1 MSRPQA
7 LAVTAAT
14 LLGTAVGCLYLWK
27 AFKSPK
33 WKKALASQNGEP
45 VKRGESTAQSGKEES
60 CQPDC
65 RADFVN
71 PSPLVGK
78 LLTADALIVESE
90 AEWEQAWPLLK
101 AELEHYPLIGIDCEW
116 ISIKGKPNPVSLLQ
130 LASYSG
136 LCLLVRIPQ
145 MTRDGRL
152 LPKTLLDLLGNGSV
166 LKVGVDVFEDGC
178 KLFRD
183 YCITARGCLD
193 VRYLVMRQSPGHLL
207 FYSRKNNFTCSLS
220 LKSLAQDILHFTL
233 DKSLH
238 LRCSNWEAEEL
249 TDEQVAYAAQD
260 AQVSVAL
267 FFHLLGFS
275 SAPLEDGTSSE
286 CEPRWRRMLA
296 RCQGLVDIPFKGKM
310 GGSRG
315 EDGMRETNSQ
325 QRRRNKKLGT
335 NQKSLSDL
343 NTQDPRKIQHKPLGV
358 GYSAR
363 KSPLYDNCFLHAPD
377 GQPLCTC
384 DRKKAQWYIDK
395 GIGELISEDPFVV
408 KLKFEPSGRPESQE
422 DYYLITKENLCV
434 VCGKRESYIRKNI
447 VPHEYRRHFPIQ
459 MKDHSSH
466 DVLLLCTACHAT
478 SNYYDNVLKQ
488 QLAEEFNAPI
498 GCEESIRLL
507 EDPVRRQVR
516 SGARALLHADS
527 LPEARREEL
536 QSVLKAFYGMETLTR
551 EILEEGASLETRIFN
566 ENYVP
571 HGLKVTQ
578 SCAIG
583 GLQALMSLEKRW
595 RQHFLDYMRPRHLP
609 SLWSVDHN
617 HSKLIRKYGED
628 LKIELT

>member
-27 AFKSPK
+27 AFKRPK
-33 WKKALASQNGEP
+33 WKKPLARQNGET
-45 VKRGESTAQSGKEES
+45 VQRGESTTPSDKEQSG
-60 CQPDC
+60 QPDSA
-65 RADFVN
+65 ADFVN

-78 LLTADALIVESE
+78 LLQADTFIVESE
-90 AEWEQAWPLLK
+90 AEWERAWPLLK

-116 ISIKGKPNPVSLLQ
+116 ISITGKPNPVSLLQ

-136 LCLLVRIPQ
+136 LCLLVRMAQ
-145 MTRDGRL
+145 LTKDGRL

-166 LKVGVDVFEDGC
+166 LKVGVDAFEDGS
-178 KLFRD
+178 KLFRN
-183 YCITARGCLD
+183 YCITVRGCLD
-193 VRYLVMRQSPGHLL
+193 VRYLVMRQS
-207 FYSRKNNFTCSLS
+207 RKCNFTCALS

-249 TDEQVAYAAQD
+249 TNEQVTYAAQD

-275 SAPLEDGTSSE
+275 SAPLEDSTSTE
-286 CEPRWRRMLA
+286 CEPSWRQMLA
-296 RCQGLVDIPFKGKM
+296 LCQGLVDIPFKGKV
-310 GGSRG
+310 GWSRG
-315 EDGMRETNSQ
+315 EDGMGEVNSQ
-325 QRRRNKKLGT
+325 QRRRNKKLGA
-335 NQKSLSDL
+335 NQSEL
-343 NTQDPRKIQHKPLGV
+343 NTQDPRKTQHKPLGV

-395 GIGELISEDPFVV
+395 GIGELISEAPFVV
-408 KLKFEPSGRPESQE
+408 KLTFEPSGRPESQE
-422 DYYLITKENLCV
+422 DYYLTTKENLCV

-488 QLAEEFNAPI
+488 QLAGEFSAPI
-498 GCEESIRLL
+498 GCEESVRLL

-516 SGARALLHADS
+516 SGARALLHAES
-527 LPEARREEL
+527 LPEARQKEL
-536 QSVLKAFYGMETLTR
+536 QGTLKAFYGVETLTT

-566 ENYVP
+566 ENYIP
-571 HGLKVTQ
+571 HGLKVAQ
-578 SCAIG
+578 SCALG
-583 GLQALMSLEKRW
+583 GLPALMYLEKRW

>member
-14 LLGTAVGCLYLWK
+14 VLGTAVGCLYLWK

-33 WKKALASQNGEP
+33 WKKPLSRQNGEALNE
-45 VKRGESTAQSGKEES
+45 GENASQSHGEQAR
-60 CQPDC
+60 QPDNTD
-65 RADFVN
+65 DFVN

-78 LLTADALIVESE
+78 LLNAEALIVESE
-90 AEWEQAWPLLK
+90 TEWEQAWPLLK

-116 ISIKGKPNPVSLLQ
+116 ISVKGKPNPVSLLQ
-130 LASYSG
+130 IASYSG
-136 LCLLVRIPQ
+136 LCLLVRVTH
-145 MTRDGRL
+145 MTRDGQL
-152 LPKTLLDLLGNGSV
+152 LPKTLLDLMGNGSV
-166 LKVGVDVFEDGC
+166 LKVGVDAFEDGC
-178 KLFRD
+178 KLLRD
-183 YCITARGCLD
+183 YCITVRGCLD
-193 VRYLVMRQSPGHLL
+193 VRYLVMRQ
-207 FYSRKNNFTCSLS
+207 RKNNFTSSLS

-249 TDEQVAYAAQD
+249 ASEQVRYAAQD
-260 AQVSVAL
+260 AQISVAL

-286 CEPRWRRMLA
+286 CEPSWRQMLA

-310 GGSRG
+310 GWSRG
-315 EDGMRETNSQ
+315 EDGTGEENSQ
-325 QRRRNKKLGT
+325 QRRRNKKSGA
-335 NQKSLSDL
+335 NQNSEL
-343 NTQDPRKIQHKPLGV
+343 NTQDPRKTQHKPLGV

-395 GIGELISEDPFVV
+395 GIGELISEDPFAV
-408 KLKFEPSGRPESQE
+408 KLKFEPSGRPDSQE
-422 DYYLITKENLCV
+422 DYYLTTKENLCV

-447 VPHEYRRHFPIQ
+447 VPHEYRRHFPLQ
-459 MKDHSSH
+459 MKDHNSH

-488 QLAEEFNAPI
+488 RLAKEFGAPI

-507 EDPVRRQVR
+507 EDPDRRQVR
-516 SGARALLHADS
+516 SGARALLHAES

-536 QSVLKAFYGMETLTR
+536 EGILKAFYGVETVTR

-566 ENYVP
+566 ESYIP

-578 SCAIG
+578 SCAAG
-583 GLQALMSLEKRW
+583 GLQALMALEKCW

-609 SLWSVDHN
+609 PLWSVDHN

>member
-7 LAVTAAT
+7 LVVTAAT

-33 WKKALASQNGEP
+33 WKKALANQNVEGVE
-45 VKRGESTAQSGKEES
+45 REETTQTDGEES
-60 CQPDC
+60 CQIDNT
-65 RADFVN
+65 DNFVN
-71 PSPLVGK
+71 PSLLVGK
-78 LLTADALIVESE
+78 LLSADAFIVESE
-90 AEWEQAWPLLK
+90 DEWEQAWPLLK
-101 AELEHYPLIGIDCEW
+101 SELDNYPLIGIDCEW

-136 LCLLVRIPQ
+136 FCLLVRMPQ

-152 LPKTLLDLLGNGSV
+152 MPKTLLDLLGNGSV
-166 LKVGVDVFEDGC
+166 LKVGVDAFEDGC

-183 YCITARGCLD
+183 YCIMVRGCLD
-193 VRYLVMRQSPGHLL
+193 VRYLAMRQS
-207 FYSRKNNFTCSLS
+207 RKNSFACSPS
-220 LKSLAQDILHFTL
+220 LKSLAQDVLNYTL

-249 TDEQVAYAAQD
+249 SNEQVAYAAQD
-260 AQVSVAL
+260 AQISVAL
-267 FFHLLGFS
+267 FFQLLGFG
-275 SAPLEDGTSSE
+275 SALLENCVPCD
-286 CEPRWRRMLA
+286 CEPTWKQMLA
-296 RCQGLVDIPFKGKM
+296 RCQGLIDVPFKGKM
-310 GGSRG
+310 GSSRG
-315 EDGMRETNSQ
+315 EDGTGDVNSQ
-325 QRRRNKKLGT
+325 QRRRNKKLGA
-335 NQKSLSDL
+335 NQKSASHL
-343 NTQDPRKIQHKPLGV
+343 NTPDPRKTQHKPLGV

-422 DYYLITKENLCV
+422 DYYLTTKENLCV

-447 VPHEYRRHFPIQ
+447 VPHEYRRHFPVQ
-459 MKDHSSH
+459 MKDHNSH

-488 QLAEEFNAPI
+488 QLATEFNAPI
-498 GCEESIRLL
+498 GCEESVRLL
-507 EDPVRRQVR
+507 EDPGRRRVR
-516 SGARALLHADS
+516 SGARALLRAEG
-527 LPEARREEL
+527 LPQTRRKEL
-536 QSVLKAFYGMETLTR
+536 QDILKAFYGKETLTR
-551 EILEEGASLETRIFN
+551 EILEEGASLETRVFN
-566 ENYVP
+566 ESYVP

-578 SCAIG
+578 SCAVG
-583 GLQALMSLEKRW
+583 GLRALMSLEKRW
-595 RQHFLDYMRPRHLP
+595 RQHFLDYMQPRHLP
-609 SLWSVDHN
+609 PMWSVDHN

>member
-1 MSRPQA
+1 MARPQA

-33 WKKALASQNGEP
+33 WKKALASQNQEGVERE
-45 VKRGESTAQSGKEES
+45 KITQSDGEES
-60 CQPDC
+60 CQIDNTD
-65 RADFVN
+65 DFVN
-71 PSPLVGK
+71 PGLLVEK
-78 LLTADALIVESE
+78 LLTADAFIVESE
-90 AEWEQAWPLLK
+90 DEWEQVWPLLK
-101 AELEHYPLIGIDCEW
+101 TELDNYPLIGIDCEW

-136 LCLLVRIPQ
+136 FCLLVRMPQ
-145 MTRDGRL
+145 MIRDGRL
-152 LPKTLLDLLGNGSV
+152 MPKTLLDLLGNGSV
-166 LKVGVDVFEDGC
+166 LKVGVDAFEDGC
-178 KLFRD
+178 KLLRD
-183 YCITARGCLD
+183 YCITVRGCLD
-193 VRYLVMRQSPGHLL
+193 VRYLAMRQS
-207 FYSRKNNFTCSLS
+207 RKNSFACSPS
-220 LKSLAQDILHFTL
+220 LKSLAQDILNYTL

-249 TDEQVAYAAQD
+249 SNEQIAYAAQD

-275 SAPLEDGTSSE
+275 SAPLEDCMP
-286 CEPRWRRMLA
+286 CEYEPTWKQMLA
-296 RCQGLVDIPFKGKM
+296 RCQGLIDVPFKGKV
-310 GGSRG
+310 GSSRG
-315 EDGMRETNSQ
+315 EDGTGDINSQ

-335 NQKSLSDL
+335 NQKSASHL
-343 NTQDPRKIQHKPLGV
+343 NTPDPRRIQHKPLGV

-422 DYYLITKENLCV
+422 DYYLTAKENLCV

-447 VPHEYRRHFPIQ
+447 VPHEYRRHFPVQ
-459 MKDHSSH
+459 MKDHNSH
-466 DVLLLCTACHAT
+466 DVLLLCTACHAA

-488 QLAEEFNAPI
+488 QLAVEFNAPI
-498 GCEESIRLL
+498 GCEENVRLL

-516 SGARALLHADS
+516 SGARVLLRAEG
-527 LPEARREEL
+527 LPEARRKEL
-536 QSVLKAFYGMETLTR
+536 QDVLKAFYGVQTLTR
-551 EILEEGASLETRIFN
+551 EILEEGASLETRVFN
-566 ENYVP
+566 ESYVP

-578 SCAIG
+578 SCAVG
-583 GLQALMSLEKRW
+583 GLRALMSLEKRW

-609 SLWSVDHN
+609 PLWSVDHN
-617 HSKLIRKYGED
+617 HNKLIRKYGED

>member
-33 WKKALASQNGEP
+33 WKKAPASQNGEA
-45 VKRGESTAQSGKEES
+45 VKRRESPSQNDREES
-60 CQPDC
+60 RQLNSI
-65 RADFVN
+65 ADFVN
-71 PSPLVGK
+71 PNPLVGK
-78 LLTADALIVESE
+78 ILTAVAFIVESE
-90 AEWEQAWPLLK
+90 AEWEQTWPLLK
-101 AELEHYPLIGIDCEW
+101 AELDHYPLIGIDCEW
-116 ISIKGKPNPVSLLQ
+116 ISVKGKPNPVSLLQ
-130 LASYSG
+130 IASYSG
-136 LCLLVRIPQ
+136 LCLLVRMPQ

-152 LPKTLLDLLGNGSV
+152 LPKTLLDLLGNSSV
-166 LKVGVDVFEDGC
+166 LKVGVDAFEDGC

-183 YCITARGCLD
+183 YCVTVSGCVD
-193 VRYLVMRQSPGHLL
+193 VRYLVMRQ
-207 FYSRKNNFTCSLS
+207 RKNNFTCSLS
-220 LKSLAQDILHFTL
+220 LKSLAQDILNFTL

-238 LRCSNWEAEEL
+238 LRCSNWEADKL
-249 TDEQVAYAAQD
+249 TNEQVTYAAQD

-275 SAPLEDGTSSE
+275 SAPVENSILSE
-286 CEPRWRRMLA
+286 CESSWRQMLA
-296 RCQGLVDIPFKGKM
+296 RCQGLVDIPFKGKT
-310 GGSRG
+310 GGNRG
-315 EDGMRETNSQ
+315 EDGLGETSSQ
-325 QRRRNKKLGT
+325 QRRRNKKLGV
-335 NQKSLSDL
+335 NQKSPTDL
-343 NTQDPRKIQHKPLGV
+343 NTTDPRKVQHKPLGV

-408 KLKFEPSGRPESQE
+408 KLKFEPSGRPESQQ

-434 VCGKRESYIRKNI
+434 VCGKTESYIRKNI
-447 VPHEYRRHFPIQ
+447 VPHEYRRHFPVQ
-459 MKDHSSH
+459 MKDHNSH
-466 DVLLLCTACHAT
+466 DVLLLCTACHAA

-488 QLAEEFNAPI
+488 QLAVEFNAPI
-498 GCEESIRLL
+498 GCEESVRLL

-516 SGARALLHADS
+516 SGARALLRADS
-527 LPEARREEL
+527 LPEVRREEL
-536 QSVLKAFYGMETLTR
+536 QGILKAFYGVETLTR
-551 EILEEGASLETRIFN
+551 EMLEEGAGLETRIFN

-578 SCAIG
+578 SCAVG
-583 GLQALMSLEKRW
+583 GLRALMSLEKRW

-609 SLWSVDHN
+609 PLWSVVHN
-617 HSKLIRKYGED
+617 HSKLVRKYGED

>member
-7 LAVTAAT
+7 LVVTAAT

-33 WKKALASQNGEP
+33 CKKALVNQNEEGVE
-45 VKRGESTAQSGKEES
+45 REETTQTDGEES
-60 CQPDC
+60 CQIDNTD
-65 RADFVN
+65 DFVN
-71 PSPLVGK
+71 PSLLVGK
-78 LLTADALIVESE
+78 LLSADAFIVESE
-90 AEWEQAWPLLK
+90 DEWEQAWPLLK
-101 AELEHYPLIGIDCEW
+101 SELDNYPLIGIDCEW

-136 LCLLVRIPQ
+136 FCLLVRMPQ
-145 MTRDGRL
+145 MIRDGRL
-152 LPKTLLDLLGNGSV
+152 MPKTLLDLLGNGSV
-166 LKVGVDVFEDGC
+166 LKVGVDAFEDGC

-183 YCITARGCLD
+183 YCIMVRGCLD
-193 VRYLVMRQSPGHLL
+193 VRYLAMRQ
-207 FYSRKNNFTCSLS
+207 RKNSFACSPS
-220 LKSLAQDILHFTL
+220 LKSLAQDILNYTL

-249 TDEQVAYAAQD
+249 SNEQVAYAAQD
-260 AQVSVAL
+260 AQISVAL
-267 FFHLLGFS
+267 CFQLLGFG
-275 SAPLEDGTSSE
+275 SALLENCVPSD
-286 CEPRWRRMLA
+286 CEPTWKQMLA
-296 RCQGLVDIPFKGKM
+296 RCQGLIDVPFKGKM
-310 GGSRG
+310 GSRRG
-315 EDGMRETNSQ
+315 EDGTGDVNSQ
-325 QRRRNKKLGT
+325 QRWRNKKFGA
-335 NQKSLSDL
+335 NQKSASHL
-343 NTQDPRKIQHKPLGV
+343 NTPDPRKTQHKPLGV

-422 DYYLITKENLCV
+422 DYYLTTKENLCV

-447 VPHEYRRHFPIQ
+447 VPHEYRRHFPVQ
-459 MKDHSSH
+459 MKDHNSH

-488 QLAEEFNAPI
+488 QLAAEFNAPI
-498 GCEESIRLL
+498 GCEESVRLL
-507 EDPVRRQVR
+507 EDPGRRRVR
-516 SGARALLHADS
+516 SGARALLRAEG
-527 LPEARREEL
+527 LPQTRRKEL
-536 QSVLKAFYGMETLTR
+536 QDILKAFYGKETLTR
-551 EILEEGASLETRIFN
+551 EILEEGASLETRVFN
-566 ENYVP
+566 ESYVP

-578 SCAIG
+578 SCAVG
-583 GLQALMSLEKRW
+583 GLRALMSLEKRW
-595 RQHFLDYMRPRHLP
+595 RQHFLDYMQPRHLP
-609 SLWSVDHN
+609 PMWSVDHN

>member
-7 LAVTAAT
+7 LVVTAAT

-33 WKKALASQNGEP
+33 WKKALANQNEEGVE
-45 VKRGESTAQSGKEES
+45 REETTQTDGEES
-60 CQPDC
+60 CQIDNTD
-65 RADFVN
+65 DFVN
-71 PSPLVGK
+71 PSLLVGK
-78 LLTADALIVESE
+78 LLSADAFIVESE
-90 AEWEQAWPLLK
+90 DEWEQAWPLLK
-101 AELEHYPLIGIDCEW
+101 SELDNYPLIGIDCEW

-136 LCLLVRIPQ
+136 FCLLVRMPQ
-145 MTRDGRL
+145 MIRDGRL
-152 LPKTLLDLLGNGSV
+152 MPKTLLDLLGNGSV
-166 LKVGVDVFEDGC
+166 LKVGVDAFEDGC

-183 YCITARGCLD
+183 YCIMVRGCLD
-193 VRYLVMRQSPGHLL
+193 VRYLAMRQ
-207 FYSRKNNFTCSLS
+207 RKNSFACSPS
-220 LKSLAQDILHFTL
+220 LKFLAQDILNYTL

-249 TDEQVAYAAQD
+249 SNEQVAYAAQD
-260 AQVSVAL
+260 AQISVAL
-267 FFHLLGFS
+267 YFQLLGFG
-275 SAPLEDGTSSE
+275 SALLENCVPCD
-286 CEPRWRRMLA
+286 CEPTWKQMLA
-296 RCQGLVDIPFKGKM
+296 RCQGLIDVPFKGKM
-310 GGSRG
+310 GSSRG
-315 EDGMRETNSQ
+315 EDGTGDVNSQ
-325 QRRRNKKLGT
+325 QRRRNKKFGA
-335 NQKSLSDL
+335 NQKSASHL
-343 NTQDPRKIQHKPLGV
+343 NTPDPRKTQHKPLGV

-422 DYYLITKENLCV
+422 DYYLTTKENLCV

-447 VPHEYRRHFPIQ
+447 VPHEYRRHFPVQ
-459 MKDHSSH
+459 MKDHNSH

-488 QLAEEFNAPI
+488 QLAAEFNAPI
-498 GCEESIRLL
+498 GCEESVRLL
-507 EDPVRRQVR
+507 EDPGRRRVR
-516 SGARALLHADS
+516 SGARALLRAEG
-527 LPEARREEL
+527 LPQTRRKEL
-536 QSVLKAFYGMETLTR
+536 QDILKAFYGKETLTR
-551 EILEEGASLETRIFN
+551 EILEEGASLETRVFN
-566 ENYVP
+566 ESYVP

-578 SCAIG
+578 SCAVG
-583 GLQALMSLEKRW
+583 GLRALMSLEKRW
-595 RQHFLDYMRPRHLP
+595 RQHFLDYMQPRHLP
-609 SLWSVDHN
+609 PMWSVDHN